1 MSTFSAALPV
11 LLGLVISFLLLAW
24 LSRQI
29 SQRLQAVVYYLTRSL
44 DFAIILL
51 FLFLLPG
58 IFLHEGAHWVAARLL
73 GLKTGKFRVW
83 PKVQGRQIGL
93 GSVSVQRG
101 NVWQDSLV
109 GLAPLIVGSI
119 AIAWIG
125 QRVFLAHDISTMVL
139 QGRWAEGFSTF
150 WRALGGPDGP
160 LWAYLLFAIGNAMMP
175 SASDREPL
183 LPLLLYTSLAALIYV
198 LIGLP
203 LAPLTTLLTGLI
215 PTLEDLTSAFVF
227 TITLDVLILLVLY
240 LLEALVGPRPTSR
253 YRA

>member
-1 MSTFSAALPV
+1 M
-11 LLGLVISFLLLAW
+11 
-24 LSRQI
+24 
-29 SQRLQAVVYYLTRSL
+29 
-44 DFAIILL
+44 
-51 FLFLLPG
+51 
-58 IFLHEGAHWVAARLL
+58 
-73 GLKTGKFRVW
+73 
-83 PKVQGRQIGL
+83 
-93 GSVSVQRG
+93 
-101 NVWQDSLV
+101 
-109 GLAPLIVGSI
+109 
-119 AIAWIG
+119 
-125 QRVFLAHDISTMVL
+125 L
-139 QGRWAEGFSTF
+139 QGRWAEGFSTCR
-150 WRALGGPDGP
+150 RALGGPDGP

-183 LPLLLYTSLAALIYV
+183 LPLLLYTSLAGLIYV

>member
-1 MSTFSAALPV
+1 MPDIASALPI
-11 LLGLVISFLLLAW
+11 LIGLILAFLTLAW
-24 LSRQI
+24 VNRQI
-29 SQRLQAVVYYLTRSL
+29 SLYIQRLFYAVTRSL
-44 DFAIILL
+44 NLAILAL

-58 IFLHEGAHWVAARLL
+58 IFLHEAAHWATARLL

-83 PKVQGRQIGL
+83 PKPQGRYIGL

-101 NVWQDSLV
+101 QLWQDSLV

-119 AIAWIG
+119 LIALIG
-125 QRVFLAHDISTMVL
+125 QQIFFAYQISASLV
-139 QGRWAEGFSTF
+139 QGHIIEGLRLF
-150 WRALGGPDGP
+150 WGALGEPDGA

-183 LPLLLYTSLAALIYV
+183 LPLLLYTGLAALIYA

-203 LAPLTTLLTGLI
+203 LSPLASALTWLI

-227 TITLDVLILLVLY
+227 TVALDVIILLVLY
-240 LLEALVGPRPTSR
+240 GLEILFAPRTAYHPKT
-253 YRA
+253 

>member
-1 MSTFSAALPV
+1 MSTFSTALPV
-11 LLGLVISFLLLAW
+11 LLGLVASFLLLAW

-44 DFAIILL
+44 DFAVILL

-125 QRVFLAHDISTMVL
+125 QRIFFAHDFSTMLV
-139 QGRWAEGFSTF
+139 QGRWGEGFSAF
-150 WRALGGPDGP
+150 WRALGGSDGL

-175 SASDREPL
+175 SSSDREPL

-203 LAPLTTLLTGLI
+203 LTPLTVLLVGLI

-227 TITLDVLILLVLY
+227 TISLDILILVVLY
-240 LLEALVGPRPTSR
+240 LLETLVGPRPASR
-253 YRA
+253 YKT